1 MSQRVHPRV
10 NPEAKLGTL
19 LSKEDQAKYFTHDED
34 GNMLGRYYD
43 KDAKLILVR
52 NRKEPKE
59 RTLNKD
65 FTVEDGAPDGE
76 VARAIALAQDPDAWR
91 EKYGGKGPY
100 SLASAGINGTWNQNT
115 KSFKKLHHFSWSDE
129 DVEKREAA
137 KLKVTQMEDLD
148 AVASLAVSGA
158 DELDLWDQLLDG
170 DKDLKNTVNWVH
182 CATANAPRKG
192 DTDEVAENKA
202 VTWAMANE
210 LIDSQYD
217 LDKRDKFRKQ
227 CDAQQRKF
235 GLTAPLST
243 SEGMEAFVDKEMIR
257 MGMKRSTEEKAKIEE
272 DKEYYYKR
280 LMKRAKTMNPYAKLD
295 PAEEEAKAKARAPLR
310 RYRQF
315 HKTDDDDEEETTE
328 VFQTNA
334 TPGAAGTSSFV
345 VGMAGK

>member
-1 MSQRVHPRV
+1 
-10 NPEAKLGTL
+10 
-19 LSKEDQAKYFTHDED
+19 
-34 GNMLGRYYD
+34 MLGRYYD
-43 KDAKLILVR
+43 EDAKLILVR
-52 NRKEPKE
+52 TLNAPKE

-65 FTVEDGAPDGE
+65 FTVKDGAPDGE
-76 VARAIALAQDPDAWR
+76 VARAIDLAQDPDAWR

-115 KSFKKLHHFSWSDE
+115 KSFKRLHHFGWSEKDL
-129 DVEKREAA
+129 EKREAA

-170 DKDLKNTVNWVH
+170 DKDLKNTVDWVH

-192 DTDEVAENKA
+192 DTDEVAETKA
-202 VTWAMANE
+202 KTWKMANGY
-210 LIDSQYD
+210 IDSQYD
-217 LDKRDKFRKQ
+217 RDKRDKFRKQ

-257 MGMKRSTEEKAKIEE
+257 MGMKRSKEEKAKIEE
-272 DKEYYYKR
+272 DKEFYYDR
-280 LMKRAKTMNPYAKLD
+280 LMKRAKTVDLYAELD
-295 PAEEEAKAKARAPLR
+295 FAKEKAEFKAKAEARARLR

-315 HKTDDDDEEETTE
+315 NKADDEEEATA

-334 TPGAAGTSSFV
+334 PPGAAGTSSFV